1 MSKRTL
7 KLLALVVLG
16 LAATVA
22 TCLSPIRAQKLAS
35 PQGAAPEEQ
44 GWRAVAPGRV
54 EPWSQQI
61 RLGSLGIGRVGQ
73 ILVKV
78 NDTVFAGEALIRVDN
93 DEIQTRLA
101 KVEGEVNLRKRGRA
115 NPPLPKDAPRRQAE
129 DAAADAERAVVDD
142 RSAFDRLAAA
152 RRTVAGSEEA
162 LKSAGVALSTA
173 RAQLQ
178 QRQDELAR
186 FEIRNLSIL
195 PTELEGQLAAARI
208 ELRGAQ
214 AAVDN
219 LTIRAPLAGTIL
231 QLGARVGELASPS
244 SSLPLVVLDDLTTL
258 RVRAE
263 LAERDYGAIRT
274 GQLVVVRSEAFPGR
288 DITGKVSSIA
298 PIIASGRFG
307 VQGQSN
313 FTDTDVA
320 EVVVELA
327 APDPLI
333 VGMKVDVYFRQ

>member
-1 MSKRTL
+1 
-7 KLLALVVLG
+7 
-16 LAATVA
+16 
-22 TCLSPIRAQKLAS
+22 
-35 PQGAAPEEQ
+35 
-44 GWRAVAPGRV
+44 VAPGRV

-61 RLGSLGIGRVGQ
+61 RVGSLGIGPVGQ

-78 NDTVFAGEALIRVDN
+78 NDKVFAGEVLIRIDN

-101 KVEGEVNLRKRGRA
+101 KVESEVNLRKRGRA
-115 NPPLPKDAPRRQAE
+115 NPPLPKDAPRRQVE
-129 DAAADAERAVVDD
+129 DAAADAERAVVDA
-142 RSAFDRLAAA
+142 RSALDRMAAA
-152 RRTVAGSEEA
+152 RRAGAGSEDA
-162 LKSAGVALSTA
+162 LKAADVALSTA

-186 FEIRNLSIL
+186 FEVRNASIL
-195 PTELEGQLAAARI
+195 PTELEGQLTAARI
-208 ELRGAQ
+208 DLRGAQ
-214 AAVDN
+214 AALDN

-244 SSLPLVVLDDLTTL
+244 SSLPLVVLGDLTAL

-263 LAERDYGAIRT
+263 LAERDYGGIRT
-274 GQLVVVRSEAFPGR
+274 GQVVVVRSDAFPGR
-288 DITGKVSSIA
+288 DMAGKVSSIA
-298 PIIASGRFG
+298 SIIAPGKFG
-307 VQGQSN
+307 AQGQST
-313 FTDTDVA
+313 FTDIDVA

>member
-1 MSKRTL
+1 MSKRKQIIFAFT
-7 KLLALVVLG
+7 VLG
-16 LAATVA
+16 LAAAVA
-22 TCLSPIRAQKLAS
+22 PCSTPIWAQELVSPR
-35 PQGAAPEEQ
+35 GVAPEEQ

-54 EPWSQQI
+54 EPWTQQI
-61 RLGSLGIGRVGQ
+61 RLGSPNNGRVSQ

-78 NDTVFAGEALIRVDN
+78 NDKVFAGEALIRVDN
-93 DEIQTRLA
+93 DEIQTRFA

-115 NPPLPKDAPRRQAE
+115 NPPLPKDAPRRQVE
-129 DAAADAERAVVDD
+129 DAAADAEQAVVNSQ
-142 RSAFDRLAAA
+142 SALDRLAAA
-152 RRTVAGSEEA
+152 RRTGAGSEDA
-162 LKSAGVALSTA
+162 LKAADVALSTA

-186 FEIRNLSIL
+186 FEVRSASIL
-195 PTELEGQLAAARI
+195 PTELEGQLTAARI
-208 ELRGAQ
+208 DLRGAQ

-231 QLGARVGELASPS
+231 QLGARGGELASPS
-244 SSLPLVVLDDLTTL
+244 SSLPLVVVGDLTAL

-274 GQLVVVRSEAFPGR
+274 GQFVVVRSDAFPGR
-288 DITGKVSSIA
+288 DMPGKVSSIA
-298 PIIASGRFG
+298 SIIAPGKFG
-307 VQGQSN
+307 APGQSS
-313 FTDTDVA
+313 FTDIDVA

-327 APDPLI
+327 APGSLI